1 MKKASVFKISLA
13 AISIFSASVIWQ
25 QTLAHEGE
33 DHGAKP
39 NTQQIAG
46 DHVDIGK
53 ESQFLLGIRTQFSI
67 DTPFS
72 KTMQLMG
79 RVVPSTSG
87 SAEVV
92 VPQTARV
99 VSINVKVGE
108 QVKKGQILATVE
120 QNLTTTE
127 QIDIATQKTQ
137 INAELQ
143 DARNDY
149 NRLKSIS
156 DIVAKKDLQQAEVR
170 LKAAQESKRIFD
182 NINNAKIIQLRA
194 PVSGTVGNFVLSTG
208 SQVQAG
214 QPLLTIVDLSK
225 VWVEIQL
232 FEKDRNAIN
241 KNSIF
246 RIQNAQNTLTLT
258 NAKLVSVSK
267 TVDPANQ
274 STVAILE
281 IDNTNEQ
288 LIVGDYVRVFAES
301 GEMVNAVVVPNEAI
315 TDIGGKAVVF
325 THDEPESFHIHE
337 ILAGES
343 NGKYTAVL
351 NGLNARERV
360 VTSGT
365 YQVKSIFLNQ

>member
-1 MKKASVFKISLA
+1 MKKTSVYKILFA
-13 AISIFSASVIWQ
+13 ALSIFSASLIWQ

-39 NTQQIAG
+39 NTQPVTS

-53 ESQFLLGIRTQFSI
+53 ESQFLLGILTQFSI

-72 KTMQLMG
+72 NTLQLMG

-108 QVKKGQILATVE
+108 QVKKGQVLATVE

-127 QIDIATQKTQ
+127 QINIATQKTQ

-149 NRLKSIS
+149 NRLKSIG

-182 NINNAKIIQLRA
+182 NINSAKVIQLRA
-194 PVSGTVGNFVLSTG
+194 PVSGTIGNFVLSTG

-214 QPLLTIVDLSK
+214 QPLFTIVDLSK

-232 FEKDRNAIN
+232 FEKDRNSIT
-241 KNSIF
+241 KNSKF
-246 RIQNAQNTLTLT
+246 RILSAQNDITI
-258 NAKLVSVSK
+258 NDAKLVSVSK

-281 IDNTNEQ
+281 IDNAAER
-288 LIVGDYVRVFAES
+288 LSVGQYVKVFAES
-301 GEMVNAVVVPNEAI
+301 GNMVNAVVVPNDAI
-315 TDIGGKAVVF
+315 TEIAGKPVVF

-337 ILAGES
+337 ILPGES
-343 NGKYTAVL
+343 NGKYTAIL
-351 NGLNARERV
+351 NGLKPNERV